1 MTAIPPASALS
12 FGDRIHAAA
21 LALGGAGLVCAYWV
35 AFFHT
40 DWTLPRFVHE
50 LTSPEVVKLAT
61 VYMGF
66 QSAFPLADLLVAVTS
81 ALAAFYLV
89 GRDARAVLFGL
100 VASGAV
106 GFLAFID
113 ISFNLLHGLYAP
125 AHLLADGGLR
135 IEVIINVTCVIGAV
149 WSIWRLWEHPLRR
162 AEDRPSRLAEALDPV
177 DALGN

>member
-1 MTAIPPASALS
+1 MAASPEPLS
-12 FGDRIHAAA
+12 VGDRLHAAL
-21 LALGGAGLVCAYWV
+21 LAIGGSGLVCAYWI

-40 DWTLPRFVHE
+40 DLTLPRFVHH
-50 LTSPEVVKLAT
+50 LTSPAVVKLAT

-66 QSAFPLADLLVAVTS
+66 ESAFPLADLLVAVTS

-113 ISFNLLHGLYAP
+113 ISFNLLHGFYAP
-125 AHLLADGGLR
+125 ARLLADTGL
-135 IEVIINVTCVIGAV
+135 IMEALINISCVVGAV

-162 AEDRPSRLAEALDPV
+162 AEDRPSRLEALESA
-177 DALGN
+177 DALGG